1 MPTKQRLTKQH
12 ITQAHIID
20 STKEHNPLLDY
31 LAKHHPQTISEER
44 LNLDALSQALGF
56 SPSSMQGYGL
66 SFIGKPLANALYST
80 PTTKE
85 LKELDPKHSQNII
98 IKGDNLHALKL
109 LKSAY
114 DGKIKMIYID
124 PPYNTKNEKFIYDD
138 NFVKEYQKLLIELD
152 LLKLDSNGKV
162 LEKSEVLHFLTNPSG
177 DKAHSG
183 WLSFMLPRL
192 KLARDLLKDD
202 GVIFISIDDNEQAN
216 LKILCD
222 EIFGEEN
229 FVANFIVQHNPRGRS
244 LDKTLA
250 QTHEYCICYCKDMTM
265 LKPFLIAKN
274 EKTIAEYNK
283 SDKNGLYREMRLM
296 NGNRNFTRNERPNL
310 YFPLYVNVKTN
321 MVATSKNKDFTEE
334 VLPINSFG
342 IEQCWTWSKQKIEK
356 ENNLIIARKN
366 SNNQWRIFRKDYLN
380 DDSSFT
386 KTKTILN
393 DKIFNNEN
401 GTEAV
406 RKLFEMDIF
415 STPKPIE
422 MIKYLLNLSTSTN
435 TGGGGDIVLDF
446 FAGSGTT
453 AQAVMELNAE
463 DGGNRQFILVQLD
476 EPINEAKNKV
486 AYDFCKNTL
495 KSQNPVI
502 SDITIERV
510 KRAAAKI
517 AKATKQDLL
526 SAKELDLDFRL
537 FTMVQKPELVS
548 EENDNLGL
556 ITHAD
561 LSPQDK
567 ALNLALQDSKMLHKK
582 LESIIKDK
590 LYQCENSLYIV
601 QMDKEVLDYIKNKT
615 HDEIVY
621 LNAFDD
627 IDLQEYLNLESHLKT
642 RLYVVFQ

>member
-12 ITQAHIID
+12 IKRAHIID

-31 LAKHHPQTISEER
+31 LTKHHPQTISEER

-229 FVANFIVQHNPRGRS
+229 FVSDIVWNSVSSVLKQSKHIR
-244 LDKTLA
+244 KE
-250 QTHEYCICYCKDMTM
+250 HEYILVY
-265 LKPFLIAKN
+265 A
-274 EKTIAEYNK
+274 
-283 SDKNGLYREMRLM
+283 
-296 NGNRNFTRNERPNL
+296 
-310 YFPLYVNVKTN
+310 
-321 MVATSKNKDFTEE
+321 KNKDSLVFSKLENTMKFENPDNDPKGEWFSSNAAAANQNKDDNKFSIQLPNGDECIRNWKFSYSEFINGEVDLYFKDGNVPRLKIYKSDYSVLSKIQASILSGFGSLTSAKTE
-334 VLPINSFG
+334 
-342 IEQCWTWSKQKIEK
+342 IELLLGNK
-356 ENNLIIARKN
+356 E
-366 SNNQWRIFRKDYLN
+366 
-380 DDSSFT
+380 
-386 KTKTILN
+386 
-393 DKIFNNEN
+393 
-401 GTEAV
+401 
-406 RKLFEMDIF
+406 LFD
-415 STPKPIE
+415 TPKPVNLV
-422 MIKYLLNLSTSTN
+422 KHLLKISTN
-435 TGGGGDIVLDF
+435 TGGGGGGDIVLDF

-476 EPINEAKNKV
+476 EPIDEAKSKV

>member
-1 MPTKQRLTKQH
+1 MPTKQRLTKQD

-229 FVANFIVQHNPRGRS
+229 FVSDIVWNSVSSVLKQSKHIR
-244 LDKTLA
+244 KE
-250 QTHEYCICYCKDMTM
+250 HEYILVY
-265 LKPFLIAKN
+265 A
-274 EKTIAEYNK
+274 
-283 SDKNGLYREMRLM
+283 
-296 NGNRNFTRNERPNL
+296 
-310 YFPLYVNVKTN
+310 
-321 MVATSKNKDFTEE
+321 KNKDSLVFSKLENTMKFENPDNDPKGEWFSSNAAAANQNKDDNKFSIQLPNGDECIRNWKFSYSEFINGEVDLYFKDGNVPRLKIYKSDYSVLSKIQASILSGFGSLTSAKTE
-334 VLPINSFG
+334 
-342 IEQCWTWSKQKIEK
+342 IELLLGNK
-356 ENNLIIARKN
+356 E
-366 SNNQWRIFRKDYLN
+366 
-380 DDSSFT
+380 
-386 KTKTILN
+386 
-393 DKIFNNEN
+393 
-401 GTEAV
+401 
-406 RKLFEMDIF
+406 LFD
-415 STPKPIE
+415 TPKPVNLV
-422 MIKYLLNLSTSTN
+422 KHLLKISTN

-476 EPINEAKNKV
+476 EPINEAKSKV

-495 KSQNPVI
+495 KSQNPMI

-517 AKATKQDLL
+517 AKAAKQDLL

-548 EENDNLGL
+548 EENDSLGL

-567 ALNLALQDSKMLHKK
+567 ALNLALQSGKMLHKK

>member
-1 MPTKQRLTKQH
+1 MPTKKRLTKQD
-12 ITQAHIID
+12 IKRAHIID

-476 EPINEAKNKV
+476 EPIDEAKSKV

>member
-31 LAKHHPQTISEER
+31 LTKHHPQTISEER

-177 DKAHSG
+177 DKAHSA
-183 WLSFMLPRL
+183 WLAFMLPRL

-229 FVANFIVQHNPRGRS
+229 FVGDFIRKTKSTTNDAKTGLNYQHEFLLCYAKDRASVNLLGGEKDLSKYQNPDNDPNGAWVSGDPTAKSGDMKTGYFAVKNPYTGKVDYPTNGRFWRFSQNTMQKHIDEGHICFKKEHKDNERGFIYKRYLKDLKTTLRTFDSLKFTDNKFMNQAATKELLALGLGEYFTYPKSVNFI
-244 LDKTLA
+244 
-250 QTHEYCICYCKDMTM
+250 
-265 LKPFLIAKN
+265 
-274 EKTIAEYNK
+274 
-283 SDKNGLYREMRLM
+283 
-296 NGNRNFTRNERPNL
+296 
-310 YFPLYVNVKTN
+310 
-321 MVATSKNKDFTEE
+321 
-334 VLPINSFG
+334 
-342 IEQCWTWSKQKIEK
+342 K
-356 ENNLIIARKN
+356 EI
-366 SNNQWRIFRKDYLN
+366 
-380 DDSSFT
+380 T
-386 KTKTILN
+386 KH
-393 DKIFNNEN
+393 
-401 GTEAV
+401 A
-406 RKLFEMDIF
+406 
-415 STPKPIE
+415 
-422 MIKYLLNLSTSTN
+422 TN

-476 EPINEAKNKV
+476 EPIDEAKSKV

-548 EENDNLGL
+548 EENDKLRL

-642 RLYVVFQ
+642 RLYVVF

>member
-152 LLKLDSNGKV
+152 LLKLDSNGEV

-229 FVANFIVQHNPRGRS
+229 FVSDIVWNSVSSVLKQSKHIR
-244 LDKTLA
+244 KE
-250 QTHEYCICYCKDMTM
+250 HEYILVYAKDKDSLVFSKLENTMKFENPDNDPKGEWFSSNAAAANQNKDDNKFSIQLPNGDECIRNWKFSYSEFINGEVDLYFKGGNVPR
-265 LKPFLIAKN
+265 LKI
-274 EKTIAEYNK
+274 YK
-283 SDKNGLYREMRLM
+283 SDYNALSKIQASILSGFGSLTSAKTEIELLL
-296 NGNRNFTRNERPNL
+296 GN
-310 YFPLYVNVKTN
+310 
-321 MVATSKNKDFTEE
+321 
-334 VLPINSFG
+334 
-342 IEQCWTWSKQKIEK
+342 K
-356 ENNLIIARKN
+356 E
-366 SNNQWRIFRKDYLN
+366 
-380 DDSSFT
+380 
-386 KTKTILN
+386 
-393 DKIFNNEN
+393 
-401 GTEAV
+401 
-406 RKLFEMDIF
+406 LFD
-415 STPKPIE
+415 TPKPVNLV
-422 MIKYLLNLSTSTN
+422 KHLLKISTN
-435 TGGGGDIVLDF
+435 TGGGGGGDIVLDF

-453 AQAVMELNAE
+453 AQAVMELNKE
-463 DGGNRQFILVQLD
+463 DGGNRKFILVQLD
-476 EPINEAKNKV
+476 EPIDEKKSKT

-517 AKATKQDLL
+517 AKQDLL

-548 EENDNLGL
+548 EENDSLRL
-556 ITHAD
+556 IIHAD

-601 QMDKEVLDYIKNKT
+601 KMDKEVLDYIKNKT
-615 HDEIVY
+615 HDEKVY

-642 RLYVVFQ
+642 RLNVVLQ

>member
-124 PPYNTKNEKFIYDD
+124 PPYNTKSEKFIYDD

-183 WLSFMLPRL
+183 WLAFMLPRL

-229 FVANFIVQHNPRGRS
+229 FVGDFIRKTKSTTNDAKTGLNYQHEFLLCYAKDRASVNLLGGEKDLSKYQNPDNDPNGAWVSSDPTAKSGDMKTGYFAVKNPYTGKVDYPTNGRFWRFSQNTMQKHIDEGHICFKKEHKDNERGFIYKRYLKDLQTNLRTFDSLKFTDNKFMNQAATKELLALGLGEYFTYPKSVNFI
-244 LDKTLA
+244 
-250 QTHEYCICYCKDMTM
+250 
-265 LKPFLIAKN
+265 
-274 EKTIAEYNK
+274 
-283 SDKNGLYREMRLM
+283 
-296 NGNRNFTRNERPNL
+296 
-310 YFPLYVNVKTN
+310 
-321 MVATSKNKDFTEE
+321 
-334 VLPINSFG
+334 
-342 IEQCWTWSKQKIEK
+342 K
-356 ENNLIIARKN
+356 EI
-366 SNNQWRIFRKDYLN
+366 
-380 DDSSFT
+380 T
-386 KTKTILN
+386 KH
-393 DKIFNNEN
+393 
-401 GTEAV
+401 A
-406 RKLFEMDIF
+406 
-415 STPKPIE
+415 
-422 MIKYLLNLSTSTN
+422 TN

-476 EPINEAKNKV
+476 EPIDEAKSKV

-495 KSQNPVI
+495 KSQNPMI

-517 AKATKQDLL
+517 AKAAKQDLL

>member
-12 ITQAHIID
+12 IKRAHIID

-229 FVANFIVQHNPRGRS
+229 FVSDIVWNSVSSVLKQSKHIR
-244 LDKTLA
+244 KE
-250 QTHEYCICYCKDMTM
+250 HEYILVY
-265 LKPFLIAKN
+265 A
-274 EKTIAEYNK
+274 
-283 SDKNGLYREMRLM
+283 
-296 NGNRNFTRNERPNL
+296 
-310 YFPLYVNVKTN
+310 
-321 MVATSKNKDFTEE
+321 KNKDSLVFSKLENTMKFENPDNDPKGEWFSSNAAAANQNKDDNKFSIQLPNGDECIRNWKFSYSEFINGEVDLYFKDGNVPRLKIYKSDYSVLSKIQASILSGFGSLTSAKTE
-334 VLPINSFG
+334 
-342 IEQCWTWSKQKIEK
+342 IELLLGNK
-356 ENNLIIARKN
+356 E
-366 SNNQWRIFRKDYLN
+366 
-380 DDSSFT
+380 
-386 KTKTILN
+386 
-393 DKIFNNEN
+393 
-401 GTEAV
+401 
-406 RKLFEMDIF
+406 LFD
-415 STPKPIE
+415 TPKPVNLV
-422 MIKYLLNLSTSTN
+422 KHLLKISTN

-476 EPINEAKNKV
+476 EPIDEAKSKV

-517 AKATKQDLL
+517 AKAAKQDLL

>member
-152 LLKLDSNGKV
+152 LLKLDSDGKV

-229 FVANFIVQHNPRGRS
+229 FVANLCVELSTTQGMKVASAQKGQIVKNAEYILCYAKDNQNFKFERPLYTAKEWDDHYSVYIDPESIKNGKPKRDTLVNFLKNKYPDITQKKIAELYSSDMDFRKYIHDNAENIFQDSNCFINFDFTNEEKERLSNKEIIFYKKYMIFQTSNGTIKQEVSLAKAIGETDDFEAKFGLRKIRS
-244 LDKTLA
+244 DWW
-250 QTHEYCICYCKDMTM
+250 EGYYKDMM
-265 LKPFLIAKN
+265 NI
-274 EKTIAEYNK
+274 NK
-283 SDKNGLYREMRLM
+283 EGDVIFKNGKKPMRLI
-296 NGNRNFTRNERPNL
+296 
-310 YFPLYVNVKTN
+310 
-321 MVATSKNKDFTEE
+321 KD
-334 VLPINSFG
+334 LL
-342 IEQCWTWSKQKIEK
+342 KI
-356 ENNLIIARKN
+356 
-366 SNNQWRIFRKDYLN
+366 
-380 DDSSFT
+380 
-386 KTKTILN
+386 
-393 DKIFNNEN
+393 
-401 GTEAV
+401 
-406 RKLFEMDIF
+406 
-415 STPKPIE
+415 
-422 MIKYLLNLSTSTN
+422 STN
-435 TGGGGDIVLDF
+435 TGGGG
-446 FAGSGTT
+446 G
-453 AQAVMELNAE
+453 
-463 DGGNRQFILVQLD
+463 R
-476 EPINEAKNKV
+476 
-486 AYDFCKNTL
+486 Y
-495 KSQNPVI
+495 
-502 SDITIERV
+502 
-510 KRAAAKI
+510 
-517 AKATKQDLL
+517 
-526 SAKELDLDFRL
+526 SA
-537 FTMVQKPELVS
+537 
-548 EENDNLGL
+548 
-556 ITHAD
+556 
-561 LSPQDK
+561 
-567 ALNLALQDSKMLHKK
+567 
-582 LESIIKDK
+582 
-590 LYQCENSLYIV
+590 
-601 QMDKEVLDYIKNKT
+601 
-615 HDEIVY
+615 
-621 LNAFDD
+621 
-627 IDLQEYLNLESHLKT
+627 
-642 RLYVVFQ
+642 

>member
-12 ITQAHIID
+12 IKRAHIID

-31 LAKHHPQTISEER
+31 LTKHHPQTISEER

-229 FVANFIVQHNPRGRS
+229 FVSDIVWNSVSSVLKQSKHIR
-244 LDKTLA
+244 KE
-250 QTHEYCICYCKDMTM
+250 HEYILVY
-265 LKPFLIAKN
+265 A
-274 EKTIAEYNK
+274 
-283 SDKNGLYREMRLM
+283 
-296 NGNRNFTRNERPNL
+296 
-310 YFPLYVNVKTN
+310 
-321 MVATSKNKDFTEE
+321 KNKDSLVFSKLENTMKFENPDNDPKGEWFSSNAAAANQNKDDNKFSIQLPNGDECIRNWKFSYSEFINGEVDLYFKDGNVPRLKIYKSDYSVLSKIQASILSGFGSLTSAKTE
-334 VLPINSFG
+334 
-342 IEQCWTWSKQKIEK
+342 IELLLGNK
-356 ENNLIIARKN
+356 E
-366 SNNQWRIFRKDYLN
+366 
-380 DDSSFT
+380 
-386 KTKTILN
+386 
-393 DKIFNNEN
+393 
-401 GTEAV
+401 
-406 RKLFEMDIF
+406 LFD
-415 STPKPIE
+415 TPKPVNLV
-422 MIKYLLNLSTSTN
+422 KHLLKISTN
-435 TGGGGDIVLDF
+435 TGGGG
-446 FAGSGTT
+446 G
-453 AQAVMELNAE
+453 
-463 DGGNRQFILVQLD
+463 R
-476 EPINEAKNKV
+476 
-486 AYDFCKNTL
+486 Y
-495 KSQNPVI
+495 
-502 SDITIERV
+502 
-510 KRAAAKI
+510 
-517 AKATKQDLL
+517 
-526 SAKELDLDFRL
+526 SA
-537 FTMVQKPELVS
+537 
-548 EENDNLGL
+548 
-556 ITHAD
+556 
-561 LSPQDK
+561 
-567 ALNLALQDSKMLHKK
+567 
-582 LESIIKDK
+582 
-590 LYQCENSLYIV
+590 
-601 QMDKEVLDYIKNKT
+601 
-615 HDEIVY
+615 
-621 LNAFDD
+621 
-627 IDLQEYLNLESHLKT
+627 
-642 RLYVVFQ
+642 